1 MGLVSESLTGACY
14 RMLAPSIAQSLCDEL
29 LQTNNAEQAN
39 VCVCVFFKQSQVKIL
54 ELLFR
59 ALHLKVLA
67 VFM

>member
-1 MGLVSESLTGACY
+1 MGLVSESLTRACY

-39 VCVCVFFKQSQVKIL
+39 VCVCFFKQSQVKIL

-59 ALHLKVLA
+59 ALHLEILA
-67 VFM
+67 MFM